1 MRSHKLIISRY
12 IYPKMHITLYIC
24 IYLWF
29 YVSKNNDLFLCPY
42 ICVLM
47 CILFLIISF
56 IFLEEFLF
64 FSFFLSFCFWYFLF
78 FFFSLLFLIWQ
89 WFQYLI
95 FIIILF
101 HMMFRSSLFCHK
113 MNHGL
118 CLVYSC
124 CTRGIGNIL
133 LYEMA
138 IDFYN
143 FYSAPKG
150 ALIFSISF
158 QFGVF

>member
-1 MRSHKLIISRY
+1 
-12 IYPKMHITLYIC
+12 
-24 IYLWF
+24 
-29 YVSKNNDLFLCPY
+29 
-42 ICVLM
+42 M
-47 CILFLIISF
+47 CIHLCTYVHIIF
-56 IFLEEFLF
+56 NYFFYIFGGVSFLF
-64 FSFFLSFCFWYFLF
+64 FFSFVLFLVLSFL
-78 FFFSLLFLIWQ
+78 FFSLLFLIWQ